1 MDRWI
6 GGSFFDFGKKKIET
20 VMRAIYCH
28 DCCCCFFC
36 CGVKMRKLGDVSAA
50 DCDEVQP
57 FESVKRHGRGG
68 SDNSWSLAHF

>member
-1 MDRWI
+1 
-6 GGSFFDFGKKKIET
+6 
-20 VMRAIYCH
+20 
-28 DCCCCFFC
+28 
-36 CGVKMRKLGDVSAA
+36 MRKLGDVSAA